1 MERKFYPENFE
12 KFLKGYADEFKI
24 TPSKKVWHGIYNDL
38 HPGRRWPSIAMS
50 MVFIFTLV
58 IIGHL
63 NTNNGRHTPLYD
75 ITSLHT
81 PKTSKTAKTSPSLV
95 KYETK
100 QLPNNDNIAKEIDSA
115 NTNSSSSIVTA
126 IQPSSNAENNIT
138 TLDES
143 KSNTVSGNKNENLS
157 SDKNKNHTPVVVTKT
172 SSSDDEATNKSN
184 DVTYE
189 QKPAST
195 ATSSYTN
202 NKINTP
208 TKTNTNL
215 QPQDNSPLFVKLKKN
230 NPIILSYYVSPSI
243 GYRSLSNESVNNSV
257 THKPMI
263 GYEAGIAL
271 GFNLVKKLKF
281 TTGLQVNYSGY
292 NIRAN
297 NTHPIIASLFL
308 NSETPG
314 QTDIYSAM
322 SRYGNNAGS
331 EFTKLKNYSLQA
343 SLPIGLQYEFAG
355 DNNIKFGAVAA
366 LQPSLVIASQA
377 YLLSTDR
384 KNYMTG
390 PELFRKWNMNTN
402 LGAYASFNTNSL
414 NWQVGPQ
421 VRYQSLSTYSNRY
434 PVKERLINYGI
445 RIGISKPK

>member
-12 KFLKGYADEFKI
+12 RFLKGHADEFKI

-63 NTNNGRHTPLYD
+63 NTNNGRNTPLD
-75 ITSLHT
+75 ITSLNT
-81 PKTSKTAKTSPSLV
+81 PKKSKHAKISQSLV

-100 QLPNNDNIAKEIDSA
+100 QLPNNDNTANETDSA
-115 NTNSSSSIVTA
+115 NTNSLSSIVTA
-126 IQPSSNAENNIT
+126 ILPSSNADNNIT
-138 TLDES
+138 NFDES
-143 KSNTVSGNKNENLS
+143 KSNTVSGNKNENHPPVS
-157 SDKNKNHTPVVVTKT
+157 VNKI
-172 SSSDDEATNKSN
+172 SSSDNQATDISADVIDEQ
-184 DVTYE
+184 E
-189 QKPAST
+189 LAST
-195 ATSSYTN
+195 TPLNTN
-202 NKINTP
+202 NAINTAN
-208 TKTNTNL
+208 KTNTDL
-215 QPQDNSPLFVKLKKN
+215 QPQANAALIAKRIKN
-230 NPIILSYYVSPSI
+230 NPVTLTYYVSPSI
-243 GYRSLSNESVNNSV
+243 SYRSLSDEGVNNSV

-263 GYEAGIAL
+263 GYEAGVAL
-271 GFNLVKKLKF
+271 GFNLIKKLKF

-292 NIRAN
+292 KIRAN

-308 NSETPG
+308 NSGIPG
-314 QTDIYSAM
+314 QYDVYSAM
-322 SRYGNNAGS
+322 SRYGNNAGA

-343 SLPIGLQYEFAG
+343 SLPIGLEYEFAG
-355 DNNIKFGAVAA
+355 NSNVKFITAA
-366 LQPSLVIASQA
+366 NLQPSLVLYSQA

-402 LGAYASFNTNSL
+402 LGAYASFTTNSL
-414 NWQVGPQ
+414 NWQIGPQ
-421 VRYQSLSTYSNRY
+421 VRYQLLSTYSNRY